1 MEDFADKVAVIT
13 GGASGIGLALARRLH
28 EAGALLVLADID
40 ASQLDGTRGEWPS
53 DRILTVSTDVS
64 RPDSVDELARTTLD
78 RFGRVDLL
86 FNNAGVSTF
95 NPIHAQTLEDWQWV
109 LGVDL
114 WGVLHGIRSFL
125 PILRGQGTQS
135 HIVNTASIAGVLSG
149 VAYLGPYAASKAA
162 VVSLS
167 ETLRIELAAE
177 SSPIG
182 VSVLCP
188 GNTESGV
195 MDSERHR
202 VGSKENRLP
211 EAEEFRVAIR
221 DSMTGPFGQSADSVA
236 RITLQ
241 AIARGDF
248 WIFTHPEM
256 KPILEARLKDMLESY
271 PDSESS

>member
-1 MEDFADKVAVIT
+1 MEDFANKVAVIT
-13 GGASGIGLALARRLH
+13 GAASGIGRALAQRLYDG
-28 EAGALLVLADID
+28 GALLVLADID
-40 ASQLDGTRGEWPS
+40 VPHLEATAGEWSP
-53 DRILTVSTDVS
+53 DRVRTVSTDVS
-64 RPDSVDELARTTLD
+64 RPESLDELARQTLD

-114 WGVLHGIRSFL
+114 WGVIHGIRSFL
-125 PILRGQGTQS
+125 PILRRQGTEA
-135 HIVNTASIAGVLSG
+135 HIINTASIAGVLSG
-149 VAYLGPYAASKAA
+149 VAYLGPYATSKVA
-162 VVSLS
+162 VVSIS
-167 ETLRIELAAE
+167 ETLRVELAAE

-195 MDSERHR
+195 MESERNR
-202 VGSKENRLP
+202 VDGREERLP

-221 DSMTGPFGQSADSVA
+221 DSMTGPTGQTADEVA
-236 RITLQ
+236 RCTLE
-241 AIARGDF
+241 AVARGDF

-256 KPILEARLKDMLESY
+256 KPILEARLREMVEAY
-271 PDSESS
+271 PDPAPH

>member
-1 MEDFADKVAVIT
+1 MEDFANKVAVIT
-13 GGASGIGLALARRLH
+13 GAASGIGRALAQRLYGG
-28 EAGALLVLADID
+28 GALLVLADID
-40 ASQLDGTRGEWPS
+40 APQLEAAAGEWSP
-53 DRILTVSTDVS
+53 DRVRTVSTDVS
-64 RPDSVDELARTTLD
+64 RPESVDELARQTLD

-114 WGVLHGIRSFL
+114 WGVIHGIRSFL
-125 PILRGQGTQS
+125 PILRRQGTEA

-149 VAYLGPYAASKAA
+149 VAYLGPYATSKVA
-162 VVSLS
+162 VVSIS
-167 ETLRIELAAE
+167 ETLRVELAAE

-188 GNTESGV
+188 GNTESAV
-195 MDSERHR
+195 MESERNR
-202 VGSKENRLP
+202 VDGREERLP

-221 DSMTGPFGQSADSVA
+221 DSMTGPTGQTADEVA
-236 RITLQ
+236 RCTLE
-241 AIARGDF
+241 AVARGDF

-256 KPILEARLKDMLESY
+256 KPILEARLREMVEAY
-271 PDSESS
+271 PDPASL